1 MGRGL
6 LSPPMKVYA
15 LQSYVSDLTNQNQVL
30 VEAVEDL
37 EKEAQHKVSSVGM
50 KLQPSDSIVH
60 ERMQQRWSSGRS
72 ACSLQPTGDTECRS
86 AASSITPLLQP
97 AGRVPRNPDIVR
109 LEDWPGKAEGE
120 GWRVGAEAAALQTRR
135 RLRLAGGDPGRHAQ
149 TGQDSGL
156 QEKHCQQLS
165 LDNSQLPDSL
175 AALQNKVQLIW
186 RASLILYDCTFPQI
200 VRLED
205 WPGKAEGEGWRVGAE
220 AAALQ
225 TRRRLRLAGG
235 DPGRHAQTGQD
246 SGLQRVRHS
255 EPDAVPQ
262 CRDSQGSI
270 ERALSVQEKH
280 CQQLSLDNSQ
290 LPDSLAALQ
299 NKTSAWRVGDL
310 NRSLGQERQPVHDQL
325 QSTKESHQ
333 VQDQKQ
339 QTNQESPQT
348 LPVQDQLQSTNL
360 ESTNQESWQVQDQL
374 QSTNQ
379 ESQQNQQ
386 IQDQLQKANQEV
398 GRLRQELAHLR
409 HTAEKKI
416 QRREVK
422 LAALVKELEER
433 KKLGSDCQKE
443 SSSER
448 LQREAAQLRAKM
460 EERGRVCAGLARDK
474 ERLESD
480 LARGHEERCAAHL
493 EVRSREQLIIQLR
506 AEMKATQQTHH
517 RTLEVMSALQ
527 REVSRLT
534 EDMGGRQE
542 ETCLLRGKVRE
553 QGEIAEQK
561 EKERVQLHLQL
572 CGCQQQVRSQAESV
586 RQLTS
591 DLEAVKAAHVAD
603 ADHWGRRRGQLHSRS
618 EQVSAQLAQSQARL
632 RESEAEVTSLKESLV
647 RAKAGRREA
656 ADKAYEG
663 LMKTRDAELES
674 AHRQLVGAREDLK
687 EATACARK
695 HEESVAILKQK
706 YAVAIEKMQQVQGQA
721 DCMEEELCYSQQQLR
736 DSLLATSAAKAQLA
750 ELDGQYREM
759 FSQWEHSKEAQ
770 AQLTDELQANQSHLR
785 ESQAKVCLSEGL
797 VVALNKQVDDLKQQT
812 SMCERELILPGRLI
826 LTQTG
831 STSAFCLTTSSC
843 RSAARTKCNIWRR
856 LRELSFR

>member
-1 MGRGL
+1 MSQITKLGLRGESRNL
-6 LSPPMKVYA
+6 TLDSTLRDWTHVPPESPEAMPKNMQDLICEFKTLYEEKIKRLDLETSATPEEKLQMKVYA

-60 ERMQQRWSSGRS
+60 ERMQQRWSLGRS

-97 AGRVPRNPDIVR
+97 AGRVPRNPDVPEVELRLPSTAQMDGRPRGHTDPGRTVDVEAQRRAWCPGLSGWPRELDRDSPDQREIVR

-135 RLRLAGGDPGRHAQ
+135 RLLLAGGDPGRHAQ
-149 TGQDSGL
+149 TGQD
-156 QEKHCQQLS
+156 
-165 LDNSQLPDSL
+165 
-175 AALQNKVQLIW
+175 
-186 RASLILYDCTFPQI
+186 R
-200 VRLED
+200 
-205 WPGKAEGEGWRVGAE
+205 
-220 AAALQ
+220 
-225 TRRRLRLAGG
+225 
-235 DPGRHAQTGQD
+235 
-246 SGLQRVRHS
+246 GLQRVRHS

-270 ERALSVQEKH
+270 ERALYVQEKH

-310 NRSLGQERQPVHDQL
+310 SRSLGQERQPVHDQL

-333 VQDQKQ
+333 VQDQLQ
-339 QTNQESPQT
+339 RTNQESPQK
-348 LPVQDQLQSTNL
+348 LQVQDQLQSPNP

-386 IQDQLQKANQEV
+386 IQEQLQKANQEV
-398 GRLRQELAHLR
+398 GRLRQELAQLR

-443 SSSER
+443 LPCTQSSSER
-448 LQREAAQLRAKM
+448 LQREAARLRAKM

-474 ERLESD
+474 ERLERD
-480 LARGHEERCAAHL
+480 LARGHEDRRAAHL

-517 RTLEVMSALQ
+517 RTLEEMSALQ

-553 QGEIAEQK
+553 QEEIAEQK

-572 CGCQQQVRSQAESV
+572 CG
-586 RQLTS
+586 
-591 DLEAVKAAHVAD
+591 
-603 ADHWGRRRGQLHSRS
+603 
-618 EQVSAQLAQSQARL
+618 
-632 RESEAEVTSLKESLV
+632 
-647 RAKAGRREA
+647 
-656 ADKAYEG
+656 
-663 LMKTRDAELES
+663 
-674 AHRQLVGAREDLK
+674 
-687 EATACARK
+687 
-695 HEESVAILKQK
+695 
-706 YAVAIEKMQQVQGQA
+706 
-721 DCMEEELCYSQQQLR
+721 SQQTGTVPGGVR
-736 DSLLATSAAKAQLA
+736 PP
-750 ELDGQYREM
+750 
-759 FSQWEHSKEAQ
+759 
-770 AQLTDELQANQSHLR
+770 
-785 ESQAKVCLSEGL
+785 
-797 VVALNKQVDDLKQQT
+797 VDL
-812 SMCERELILPGRLI
+812 
-826 LTQTG
+826 
-831 STSAFCLTTSSC
+831 
-843 RSAARTKCNIWRR
+843 
-856 LRELSFR
+856 